1 MIRKGFVIL
10 VIPLLVI
17 SACRDEFMPDVEK
30 YDNLLVVDG
39 MITNEPSPY
48 TIKLSRTSNVNKP
61 DYNPLQGCNVELH
74 QESGP
79 AEVLKEE
86 EPGVY
91 KTDSGGIRGQV
102 GKSYK
107 LEINTPDGEHY
118 ESDFITMQPPEAIDT
133 VEAEL
138 QFRESNKY
146 PRPLGGYQFY
156 LSTELVEE
164 EDANFLWKFEETY
177 QYHSEF
183 HIHMI
188 YRGMGIE
195 NFYNRD
201 SLYTCWKTQDVPQIF
216 VGSTKG
222 LTISK
227 ISHEPIHYISTEN
240 KRLQVRY
247 SLMVKQYSINSQAY
261 SHWKAIK
268 EQVAGDDFLFSSQ
281 PYQINGNVYNAGNPG
296 ETVLGFFTV
305 GSVSKKRFFFDRPD
319 AEFFYSK
326 CIPNPNLM
334 ALAYTPPE
342 EYPVYLTYTN
352 EGIAFASDYCFDCTL
367 WGGKLE
373 KPDFWREKDN

>member
-1 MIRKGFVIL
+1 MF
-10 VIPLLVI
+10 VIPLLV
-17 SACRDEFMPDVEK
+17 SSSCREEFMPDVEK

-39 MITNEPSPY
+39 MITNEPGPY
-48 TIKLSRTSNVNKP
+48 TIRLSRSSNVNKP
-61 DYNPLQGCNVELH
+61 DYNPLPDCQVILH
-74 QESGP
+74 EKAGSS
-79 AEVLKEE
+79 EVLKEV

-107 LEINTPDGEHY
+107 LEINTPDGERY
-118 ESDFITMQPPEAIDT
+118 ESEFIPMQPPVAIDT
-133 VEAEL
+133 VKAEL
-138 QFRESNKY
+138 QYRETNKY

-156 LSTELVEE
+156 LSTEPAGEG
-164 EDANFLWKFEETY
+164 DSYFLWKFEETY

-183 HIHMI
+183 RIHMI

-195 NFYNRD
+195 NFPNRD
-201 SLYTCWKTQDVPQIF
+201 SLYTCWKTQDVSQIF
-216 VGSTKG
+216 VGSTRG
-222 LTISK
+222 LTSSK
-227 ISHEPIHYISTEN
+227 IDHEPIHYISTET

-247 SLMVKQYSINSQAY
+247 SLLVKQYSINSSAY

-281 PYQINGNVYNAGNPG
+281 PYQIRGNVYNTDNHNEA
-296 ETVLGFFTV
+296 VLGFFTV
-305 GSVSKKRFFFDRPD
+305 GSVSKKRFFFNKPD

-326 CIPNPNLM
+326 CVPNPDLM

-342 EYPVYLTYTN
+342 QLPVYLTNTD

-367 WGGKLE
+367 WGGVLE
-373 KPDFWREKDN
+373 KPDFWVDE